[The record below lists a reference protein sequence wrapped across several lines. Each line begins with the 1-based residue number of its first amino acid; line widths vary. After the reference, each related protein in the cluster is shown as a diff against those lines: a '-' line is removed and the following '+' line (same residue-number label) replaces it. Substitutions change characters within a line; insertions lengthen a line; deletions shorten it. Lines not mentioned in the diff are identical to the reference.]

1 MPKTLADLYPTVLRG
16 FEVKAKE
23 FVVPA
28 LLWLTAS
35 ATPLSVA
42 ALVTAVRFKPD
53 SVGGDGSDGEPSVEG
68 PEMARWFN
76 GLVDVVDNTVLLVH
90 ASLAE
95 FLRAIPEQRSDLI
108 SEFAVHELDAQ
119 HLLATTCLQYVAYY
133 ARSAKRC
140 GSSQDLDTFPLLAY
154 ACRFW
159 MDHTRRWAALSQ
171 DSRSA
176 LVGPSAELV
185 ASVLGDGPVVR
196 AWTSVFNPDEPASS
210 PFAGHQTKLS
220 SPVYYAVTTGIPGV
234 VTYLTAAGADVSL
247 PGAGGMYPLQ
257 AAIEEE
263 NTDMVRVLLEHGA
276 RTTVVD
282 SEGRMPLLEAALGGR
297 KALTAILLQHTDPSA
312 IIRRHPLKDGTCIS
326 IPHRV
331 AAAATGPIYSLF
343 LRPPA
348 APVEEMGAH
357 VQCFLATCDAELL
370 STPLHYA
377 VKSGNIS
384 VVSIILQE
392 GAKVNIQDRYG
403 NTALHLAALSNH
415 ERAWDLLIDHG
426 ALIGVENDS
435 HLTALGV
442 TWDRRRLDWAS
453 YEVDPVLSRGMQENT
468 KVLVRRPHS
477 AGPDT
482 PLVCITVPSSPPFR
496 GALWWVRKLLTSML
510 TSTSSKSVTT

>member
-1 MPKTLADLYPTVLRG
+1 
-16 FEVKAKE
+16 
-23 FVVPA
+23 
-28 LLWLTAS
+28 
-35 ATPLSVA
+35 
-42 ALVTAVRFKPD
+42 
-53 SVGGDGSDGEPSVEG
+53 VGGDGSDGEPSVEG

-331 AAAATGPIYSLF
+331 AAAATGPIFSLF